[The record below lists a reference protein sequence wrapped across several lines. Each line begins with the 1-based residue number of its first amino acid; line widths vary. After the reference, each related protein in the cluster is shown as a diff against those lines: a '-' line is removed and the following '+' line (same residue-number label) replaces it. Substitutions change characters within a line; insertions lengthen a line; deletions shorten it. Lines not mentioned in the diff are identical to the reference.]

1 MDLPDG
7 YTTRPATPDD
17 VRACLALG
25 IAVDVEEY
33 GEPDWDESDV
43 RDDWSRERFDMD
55 RDTWLAYAPDGTLH
69 GFGQTWDK
77 SPHTLVV
84 GDAFAH
90 PDGPDLYP
98 WLVHR
103 IVTRA
108 AEHAAATDAGTT
120 VHVYNSEPNAR
131 RAAALRAA
139 GFDVCRVFRRMVVD
153 FDGPLPEPA
162 PGPGVTIRR
171 ATEADHRV
179 VWELLTQS
187 FAEHFD
193 HVAEPYDAW
202 HARMVGSD
210 SYRPDCW
217 WLADVDGVPAGV
229 LVGQRHDENGWV
241 KSLGTLP
248 AARGRGVGTALL
260 LTAFRAWQ
268 EQGVPRVG
276 LGVDSD
282 NSTGAMGLYERI
294 GMRAEQRYDCYERV
308 VTNT

>member
-1 MDLPDG
+1 MDLPEG
-7 YTTRPATPDD
+7 YTTRPATLDD
-17 VRACLALG
+17 VRPCFELG
-25 IAVDVEEY
+25 IAVDIEEY
-33 GEPDWDESDV
+33 GEPDWDESDL
-43 RDDWSRERFDMD
+43 RDDWARERFDLA
-55 RDTWLAYAPDGTLH
+55 RDTWLAHAPDGTLH
-69 GFGQTWDK
+69 GFGLAWDK
-77 SPHTLVV
+77 SPHTFVV
-84 GDAFAH
+84 GDVFAH
-90 PDGPDLYP
+90 PEGPDLYP

-108 AEHAAATDAGTT
+108 AEHAAEGEGSAT

-139 GFDVCRVFRRMVVD
+139 GFEVCRVFRRMVID
-153 FDGPLPEPA
+153 FAGPVPEPA
-162 PGPGVTIRR
+162 PAPGVTIRR
-171 ATEADHRV
+171 ATEADHPV

-193 HVAEPYDAW
+193 HVAEPYAAW

-248 AARGRGVGTALL
+248 SARGRGVGTTLL

-294 GMRAEQRYDCYERV
+294 GMRAEQRYDCYELV
-308 VTNT
+308 VTSS